1 MPKKKILRL
10 IFILLVVSLII
21 PVYYVVNLASTA
33 IILRNISNHVKVNRP
48 RIEYFTFINL
58 ESVIKY
64 KFNSSNYLIYAF
76 ANHTKG
82 SSELVRDIHKN
93 LVIEN
98 TNIYHV
104 HGTIQN
110 RETKDIYRFESAY
123 LNISEA
129 NTLVKMYK
137 DFYITLELTGKS
149 EVVEMRGDHL
159 IFNLSENSIKSENSV
174 IFNAGNALLVGGDFY
189 FKDNKVIMKGDIFV
203 DSDMILASAD
213 VLEVYFSQD
222 SSMIHKQ
229 QLVFEKAIFSG
240 HGKLF
245 DKTNNTHISADTIT
259 IDNQKKITT
268 LHGNA
273 VIRRTDGTIKGDKMF
288 YNLSRGFAKVT
299 GKKNERVQL
308 KIQY

>member
-10 IFILLVVSLII
+10 IFILLVVSLIL

-33 IILRNISNHVKVNRP
+33 IILRNISNRVKVNRP

-82 SSELVRDIHKN
+82 SSELVRDAHKN

-137 DFYITLELTGKS
+137 DFYIIIIQYILNKYNTF
-149 EVVEMRGDHL
+149 
-159 IFNLSENSIKSENSV
+159 FNNI
-174 IFNAGNALLVGGDFY
+174 INALITLLKKYNNKIKIDF
-189 FKDNKVIMKGDIFV
+189 IL
-203 DSDMILASAD
+203 SDD
-213 VLEVYFSQD
+213 
-222 SSMIHKQ
+222 
-229 QLVFEKAIFSG
+229 
-240 HGKLF
+240 LF
-245 DKTNNTHISADTIT
+245 NYLLQEY
-259 IDNQKKITT
+259 IDNNKNFSTLNTNITT
-268 LHGNA
+268 VTPLYINIDNIPENTSYSRIDNLIIECFTPFYILNA
-273 VIRRTDGTIKGDKMF
+273 DSE
-288 YNLSRGFAKVT
+288 SRH
-299 GKKNERVQL
+299 L
-308 KIQY
+308 